1 MKRKTN
7 RPRHRCVTFLPP
19 IVCIYIYIYTHI
31 ANCFH
36 PDSKPIFL
44 PSFFFSVSF
53 RLACVCAL
61 SGYRVESANR
71 RGDRGKNAL
80 NQGPEAGKIKHV

>member
-1 MKRKTN
+1 MSRSSLLSF
-7 RPRHRCVTFLPP
+7 VY
-19 IVCIYIYIYTHI
+19 IYIYIYI

-44 PSFFFSVSF
+44 PSFFFLFHLGSYAYARYPDIGSKV
-53 RLACVCAL
+53 RT
-61 SGYRVESANR
+61 GG
-71 RGDRGKNAL
+71 GDRGKNAL